1 MSSKTSSEKTV
12 VIVGAGP
19 AGLTAALELL
29 RQTRIRVI
37 VLEASGEIGGISRTF
52 NHHGNR
58 IDIGGHRFFS
68 KSDWVMDWWRDILP
82 VAGGE
87 AGDAPVEI
95 AYQNKHRMVTPGGAS
110 GDDDQVMLVRN
121 RLSRI
126 YYDKKFFSYPVKA
139 DVATA
144 LKLGPMRLGRI
155 IGSYAQASLFPRTP
169 EESLEDFL
177 INRFGKELYN
187 TFFKDYTEKVWGVP
201 CSTISAAWGAQ
212 RIKGLNVSRAL
223 VNALSAPMRRFGLAG
238 GPTNT
243 SLIERFLYPKYGPGQ
258 MWETVADKVRALG
271 GEIRFHQKVVASEMR
286 DLTMRSVTTQ
296 DVTTG
301 ERTHIPADHVIS
313 TMPVSELIGGM
324 DGIVPSNV
332 RNVASG
338 LEYRDFITVGVLLKK
353 LNPTPGSDPASPINL
368 VPDNWIYVQDG
379 NVQVGRLQF
388 FNNWSPWMVADPGTA
403 WVGMEYFCREGDGLW
418 SLDDSAMSSLATAEL
433 ARLGLADA
441 ADLLD
446 TVVLRVPKA
455 YPGYFGSYGDFDQ
468 VQGFADA
475 IPNLF
480 LIGRNGMHRYN
491 NQDHSMLTARCAAE
505 AIVTGMKDK
514 APLWAINIDDDYH
527 EEKAA

>member
-1 MSSKTSSEKTV
+1 
-12 VIVGAGP
+12 
-19 AGLTAALELL
+19 
-29 RQTRIRVI
+29 
-37 VLEASGEIGGISRTF
+37 
-52 NHHGNR
+52 
-58 IDIGGHRFFS
+58 
-68 KSDWVMDWWRDILP
+68 
-82 VAGGE
+82 VA
-87 AGDAPVEI
+87 
-95 AYQNKHRMVTPGGAS
+95 
-110 GDDDQVMLVRN
+110 
-121 RLSRI
+121 
-126 YYDKKFFSYPVKA
+126 
-139 DVATA
+139 
-144 LKLGPMRLGRI
+144 
-155 IGSYAQASLFPRTP
+155 
-169 EESLEDFL
+169 
-177 INRFGKELYN
+177 
-187 TFFKDYTEKVWGVP
+187 
-201 CSTISAAWGAQ
+201 
-212 RIKGLNVSRAL
+212 
-223 VNALSAPMRRFGLAG
+223 NALSAPLRRIGLAG

-271 GEIRFHQKVVASEMR
+271 GEIRFHQKVVGSEMR
-286 DLTMRSVTTQ
+286 DLTMQSVTTQ
-296 DVTTG
+296 DTETG
-301 ERTHIPADHVIS
+301 KRTWIPADYVIS
-313 TMPVSELIGGM
+313 TMPVADLIGGM
-324 DGIVPSNV
+324 EGIVPSNV
-332 RNVASG
+332 RTVASG

-353 LNPTPGSDPASPINL
+353 LKPTPGSDAASPINL

-388 FNNWSPWMVADPGTA
+388 FNNWSPYMVADPTTA

-433 ARLGLADA
+433 ARLGLADE